1 MSSSIR
7 RRKGDIGRM
16 IFMRRLLVCGEMTS
30 GAGRC
35 GHALHAGV
43 IVRET
48 GWNDEPDAGHQKR
61 LERGFIQR
69 VGELFSATAFTPGV
83 PVRQLSA
90 ALAAPCAPA
99 RWSRVILRPQYR
111 G

>member
-69 VGELFSATAFTPGV
+69 VGELFSASIIFPECIQQETCRVLNLACG
-83 PVRQLSA
+83 LS
-90 ALAAPCAPA
+90 
-99 RWSRVILRPQYR
+99 S
-111 G
+111 

>member
-1 MSSSIR
+1 M
-7 RRKGDIGRM
+7 
-16 IFMRRLLVCGEMTS
+16 CGEMTS

-69 VGELFSATAFTPGV
+69 VGELFSASRIMAHVT
-83 PVRQLSA
+83 LSGDH
-90 ALAAPCAPA
+90 LKYRIMSGPM
-99 RWSRVILRPQYR
+99 RISRRDNDFMHCYSA
-111 G
+111 